1 MGYNLVNNKIL
12 DSLIPCF
19 YLQNDDDSRL
29 RAVVLAVGINQTDDV
44 EQGGKQW
51 PQIRIFHFLDVLEK
65 SSELKIF
72 LFVKQK
78 P

>member
-29 RAVVLAVGINQTDDV
+29 RAVVLAVGINQTDNV
-44 EQGGKQW
+44 EKGGNSG
-51 PQIRIFHFLDVLEK
+51 LK
-65 SSELKIF
+65 SEYSTSSMF
-72 LFVKQK
+72 
-78 P
+78 